1 MNASGRNLSGP
12 LSRLA
17 IGFSLYFW
25 VYISEVIY
33 RCTLFAVRKAYPG
46 GPVVF
51 RPPGFY
57 DCGF

>member
-17 IGFSLYFW
+17 IGFILYFW

-33 RCTLFAVRKAYPG
+33 RYIACGEEGISG
-46 GPVVF
+46 GT
-51 RPPGFY
+51 
-57 DCGF
+57 CGL